1 MKLYSSLSLSLSLS
15 LSYLDTPC
23 SSVVSC
29 AGSVNIYPCDKTR
42 GLVLDRCL
50 CGWNS
55 AKPGGWELGFA
66 LVEEE
71 EEEEEEEERSSMF
84 LWLGG
89 FCAE

>member
-15 LSYLDTPC
+15 YLATPC

-29 AGSVNIYPCDKTR
+29 AGSVNIYPCDKTW

-55 AKPGGWELGFA
+55 AKPGGRGLGFA
-66 LVEEE
+66 LVEAEE
-71 EEEEEEEERSSMF
+71 EDRSSMF